1 MGCSRKTAMSSVVD
15 LTHPIEAHTL
25 PYPGDPAPALRAVAS
40 VTSDGFALTQVTLTT
55 HTGTHM
61 DAAAHVIEG
70 GRALRE
76 YPPEDFMGR
85 ACVLDVRALTEPITE
100 EALVGVG
107 PCDWLLVLTGQS
119 GLWGT
124 LAYFAETPLF
134 DASFVRAAAGIAR
147 KGLGLDC
154 PGLDRDGVA
163 LHRTWFEAGG
173 GLIVENL
180 TGLEQLIGAAS
191 IAFTALPLRLAAA
204 DGAPVRAMARLA

>member
-1 MGCSRKTAMSSVVD
+1 MSSVVD

-85 ACVLDVRALTEPITE
+85 ACAL
-100 EALVGVG
+100 
-107 PCDWLLVLTGQS
+107 
-119 GLWGT
+119 
-124 LAYFAETPLF
+124 
-134 DASFVRAAAGIAR
+134 
-147 KGLGLDC
+147 
-154 PGLDRDGVA
+154 
-163 LHRTWFEAGG
+163 
-173 GLIVENL
+173 
-180 TGLEQLIGAAS
+180 
-191 IAFTALPLRLAAA
+191 
-204 DGAPVRAMARLA
+204 

>member
-1 MGCSRKTAMSSVVD
+1 MSSVVD

-107 PCDWLLVLTGQS
+107 PCDWLLVLTEQS

-180 TGLEQLIGAAS
+180 TGLERLIGAAS

>member
-1 MGCSRKTAMSSVVD
+1 MYSTTFK
-15 LTHPIEAHTL
+15 IEAHTL

-180 TGLEQLIGAAS
+180 TGLERLIGAAS

>member
-1 MGCSRKTAMSSVVD
+1 M
-15 LTHPIEAHTL
+15 
-25 PYPGDPAPALRAVAS
+25 
-40 VTSDGFALTQVTLTT
+40 
-55 HTGTHM
+55 
-61 DAAAHVIEG
+61 IEG

-180 TGLEQLIGAAS
+180 TGLERLIGAAS